1 MIRKAIRLLA
11 LGCIGLLGLEGAA
24 QAQDRLKVATGGR
37 GGWEV
42 SVTELGMGAGMFK
55 KHGLDIDLSY
65 TEGSGETMQAAISG
79 AVDLA
84 LGIGPFGLMG
94 AYARGA
100 PVRIIGGSMTG
111 VNDQFWYAQT
121 ASPIKTGKDLA
132 GRTVAYSTSGA
143 STNAVVL
150 GFKRTFGVDFTAVPT
165 GGQAA
170 TLTQV
175 LSGQID
181 VGWAAAPFAFKHL
194 EAGTIKIVA
203 RANEVPELRQQSVR
217 VMTANAAILG
227 TKRDQI
233 IRFLRGYRD
242 TVDWMYTSDEAVER
256 YAKIVDSTVEQAR
269 RTRDEF
275 IKKEDL
281 NPDRVEGLELLM
293 KDAIAFKFL
302 SAPLSAEQLR
312 ELVVRFDK

>member
-1 MIRKAIRLLA
+1 
-11 LGCIGLLGLEGAA
+11 
-24 QAQDRLKVATGGR
+24 
-37 GGWEV
+37 
-42 SVTELGMGAGMFK
+42 
-55 KHGLDIDLSY
+55 
-65 TEGSGETMQAAISG
+65 MQAAISG

-132 GRTVAYSTSGA
+132 GRTVSYSTSGA

-150 GFKRTFGVDFTAVPT
+150 GFKRTFGVEFNAVPT

-217 VMTANAAILG
+217 VMTANAAVLG

-269 RTRDEF
+269 RTRSEF

-281 NPDRVEGLELLM
+281 NPDRVEGLDLLM

>member
-1 MIRKAIRLLA
+1 MIRIAIKALA
-11 LGCIGLLGLEGAA
+11 LGCIGLLGLDGAA

-42 SVTELGMGAGMFK
+42 SVTELGIGAGMFK

-150 GFKRTFGVDFTAVPT
+150 GFKRTFGVEFNAVPT

-194 EAGTIKIVA
+194 EAGAIKIVA

-217 VMTANAAILG
+217 VMTANAAVLG
-227 TKRDQI
+227 TKRDLI
-233 IRFLRGYRD
+233 VRFLRGYRD

-275 IKKEDL
+275 IKKEDI

>member
-1 MIRKAIRLLA
+1 MIRKAIKLMA
-11 LGCIGLLGLEGAA
+11 LGCIGLLGLDGAA

-42 SVTELGMGAGMFK
+42 SVTELGIGAGMFK
-55 KHGLDIDLSY
+55 KHGLEIDLSY

-150 GFKRTFGVDFTAVPT
+150 GFKRTFGVEFNAVPT

-181 VGWAAAPFAFKHL
+181 VGWAAAPFAIKHL
-194 EAGTIKIVA
+194 EAGSIKIVA

-242 TVDWMYTSDEAVER
+242 TVDWMYTSNEAVER
-256 YAKIVDSTVEQAR
+256 YAKIVDSTIEQAR

>member
-11 LGCIGLLGLEGAA
+11 LGCIGLLGLDGAA

-111 VNDQFWYAQT
+111 VNDQFWYAQ
-121 ASPIKTGKDLA
+121 ASSPIKTGKDLA
-132 GRTVAYSTSGA
+132 GRTVSYSTSGA

-150 GFKRTFGVDFTAVPT
+150 GFKRTFGVEFNAVPT

-242 TVDWMYTSDEAVER
+242 TVDWMYTSNEAVER
-256 YAKIVDSTVEQAR
+256 YAKIVDSTIEQAR

>member
-1 MIRKAIRLLA
+1 MIRIAIKALA
-11 LGCIGLLGLEGAA
+11 LGCIGLLGLDGAA

-42 SVTELGMGAGMFK
+42 SVTELGIGAGMFK

-150 GFKRTFGVDFTAVPT
+150 GFKRTFGVEFNAVPT

-194 EAGTIKIVA
+194 EAGAIKIVA

-217 VMTANAAILG
+217 VMTANVAILG

-275 IKKEDL
+275 IKKEDI
-281 NPDRVEGLELLM
+281 NPDRVEGLDLLM

>member
-1 MIRKAIRLLA
+1 MIRIAIKALA
-11 LGCIGLLGLEGAA
+11 LGCIGLLGLDEAA

-42 SVTELGMGAGMFK
+42 SVTELGIGAGMFK

-111 VNDQFWYAQT
+111 VNDQFWYAQ
-121 ASPIKTGKDLA
+121 ASSPIKTGKDLA
-132 GRTVAYSTSGA
+132 GRTVSYSTSGA

-150 GFKRTFGVDFTAVPT
+150 GFKRTFGVDFNAVAT

-194 EAGTIKIVA
+194 EAGAIKIVA

-217 VMTANAAILG
+217 VMTANAAVLG
-227 TKRDQI
+227 TKRDLI
-233 IRFLRGYRD
+233 VRFLRGYRD

-275 IKKEDL
+275 IKKEDI
-281 NPDRVEGLELLM
+281 NPDRVEGLDLLM

>member
-1 MIRKAIRLLA
+1 MIRKFVRATATIAIGA
-11 LGCIGLLGLEGAA
+11 MVFASAA

-42 SVTELGMGAGMFK
+42 SVTELGIGAGMFK
-55 KHGLDIDLSY
+55 KQGLDIDLSY

-79 AVDLA
+79 AVDVA
-84 LGIGPFGLMG
+84 LGIGPFGIMG

-100 PVRIIGGSMTG
+100 PVRIIGASMTG
-111 VNDQFWYAQT
+111 VNDQYWYAAAT
-121 ASPIKTGKDLA
+121 SAIRTGKDMA
-132 GRTVAYSTSGA
+132 GKTVSYSTSGA

-150 GFKRTFGVDFTAVPT
+150 GFKRTFGIDFNAVAT

-181 VGWAAAPFAFKHL
+181 LGWAAVPFALK
-194 EAGTIKIVA
+194 EIEDGRIRIVA

-217 VMTANAAILG
+217 VMAANTAVLVA
-227 TKRDQI
+227 KRDLI
-233 IRFLRGYRD
+233 VRFLRGYRD
-242 TVDWMYTSDEAVER
+242 TVDWMYTSDEAAER
-256 YAKIVDSTVEQAR
+256 YSKIVGSTVAQAR
-269 RTRDEF
+269 RTREEF
-275 IKKEDL
+275 IKKDDI

-302 SAPLSAEQLR
+302 SAPLTADQLKD
-312 ELVVRFDK
+312 LVVHLEK

>member
-1 MIRKAIRLLA
+1 MIRIAIKALA
-11 LGCIGLLGLEGAA
+11 LGCIGLLGLDGAA

-42 SVTELGMGAGMFK
+42 SVTELGIGAGMFK

-111 VNDQFWYAQT
+111 VNDQFWYAQ
-121 ASPIKTGKDLA
+121 ASSPIKTGKDLA
-132 GRTVAYSTSGA
+132 GRTVSYSTSGA

-150 GFKRTFGVDFTAVPT
+150 GFKRTFGVDFNAVAT

-194 EAGTIKIVA
+194 EAGAIKIVA

-217 VMTANAAILG
+217 VMTANAAVLG
-227 TKRDQI
+227 TKRDLI
-233 IRFLRGYRD
+233 VRFLRGYRD

-275 IKKEDL
+275 IKKEDI
-281 NPDRVEGLELLM
+281 NPDRVEGLDLLM

>member
-1 MIRKAIRLLA
+1 M
-11 LGCIGLLGLEGAA
+11 
-24 QAQDRLKVATGGR
+24 
-37 GGWEV
+37 
-42 SVTELGMGAGMFK
+42 
-55 KHGLDIDLSY
+55 
-65 TEGSGETMQAAISG
+65 
-79 AVDLA
+79 
-84 LGIGPFGLMG
+84 
-94 AYARGA
+94 
-100 PVRIIGGSMTG
+100 
-111 VNDQFWYAQT
+111 
-121 ASPIKTGKDLA
+121 
-132 GRTVAYSTSGA
+132 
-143 STNAVVL
+143 VL
-150 GFKRTFGVDFTAVPT
+150 GFKRTFGVEFNAVPT

-217 VMTANAAILG
+217 VMTANAAVLG

-269 RTRDEF
+269 RTRAEF

-281 NPDRVEGLELLM
+281 NPNRVEGLELLM

>member
-1 MIRKAIRLLA
+1 MIRKAIKLLA
-11 LGCIGLLGLEGAA
+11 LGCIGLLGLDGVA

-42 SVTELGMGAGMFK
+42 SVTELGVGAGMFK

-100 PVRIIGGSMTG
+100 PVRIIGASMTG
-111 VNDQFWYAQT
+111 VNDQYWYAQT

-132 GRTVAYSTSGA
+132 GRTVSYSTSGA

-150 GFKRTFGVDFTAVPT
+150 GFKRTFGVDFNAVPT

-194 EAGTIKIVA
+194 EAGTIKIMA

-242 TVDWMYTSDEAVER
+242 TVDWMYASDEAVVR

-275 IKKEDL
+275 IKKEDI
-281 NPDRVEGLELLM
+281 NPDRVEGLDLLM

>member
-1 MIRKAIRLLA
+1 MIRKAIKLMA
-11 LGCIGLLGLEGAA
+11 LGCIGLLGLDGAA

-42 SVTELGMGAGMFK
+42 SVTELGVGAGMFK
-55 KHGLDIDLSY
+55 KHGLEIDLSY

-150 GFKRTFGVDFTAVPT
+150 GFKRTFGVDFNAVAT

-242 TVDWMYTSDEAVER
+242 TVDWMYTSDEAVVR

-275 IKKEDL
+275 IKKDDL